1 MTKADWLDTYHS
13 QKQNRAGSR
22 NQWVS
27 ISLAEH
33 LRNVKMSIKWS
44 WVTRKEDK
52 QASLRISEG
61 KFEGVVYS
69 YGKVVLP
76 VEHEMNGKGD
86 LPFKFEYSILDNA
99 NINREEFG
107 EDFFK
112 IIGDIL
118 VDIID
123 EQLQEENL
131 EYRPDD

>member
-1 MTKADWLDTYHS
+1 
-13 QKQNRAGSR
+13 
-22 NQWVS
+22 
-27 ISLAEH
+27 
-33 LRNVKMSIKWS
+33 MSVKWS
-44 WVTRKEDK
+44 WVSRKEDK

-76 VEHEMNGKGD
+76 VEQKINDEGD

-99 NINREEFG
+99 NIDREEFG
-107 EDFFK
+107 EDFFT

>member
-1 MTKADWLDTYHS
+1 
-13 QKQNRAGSR
+13 
-22 NQWVS
+22 
-27 ISLAEH
+27 
-33 LRNVKMSIKWS
+33 MSVKWS

-76 VEHEMNGKGD
+76 VEQKINGKGD

-99 NINREEFG
+99 NIDRKEFG
-107 EDFFK
+107 NDFFT

>member
-1 MTKADWLDTYHS
+1 
-13 QKQNRAGSR
+13 
-22 NQWVS
+22 
-27 ISLAEH
+27 
-33 LRNVKMSIKWS
+33 MSIKWS

-76 VEHEMNGKGD
+76 VEQKINDEGD

-99 NINREEFG
+99 NIDRKEFG
-107 EDFFK
+107 NDFFT

-131 EYRPDD
+131 EYRSDD

>member
-1 MTKADWLDTYHS
+1 
-13 QKQNRAGSR
+13 
-22 NQWVS
+22 
-27 ISLAEH
+27 
-33 LRNVKMSIKWS
+33 MSVKWS

-76 VEHEMNGKGD
+76 VEQKINDEGD

-99 NINREEFG
+99 NIDRKEFG
-107 EDFFK
+107 NDFFT

>member
-1 MTKADWLDTYHS
+1 
-13 QKQNRAGSR
+13 
-22 NQWVS
+22 
-27 ISLAEH
+27 
-33 LRNVKMSIKWS
+33 MSIKWS

-76 VEHEMNGKGD
+76 VEQKINDEGN

-99 NINREEFG
+99 NIDRKEFG
-107 EDFFK
+107 NDFFT

>member
-1 MTKADWLDTYHS
+1 
-13 QKQNRAGSR
+13 
-22 NQWVS
+22 
-27 ISLAEH
+27 
-33 LRNVKMSIKWS
+33 MSIKWS

-76 VEHEMNGKGD
+76 VEQKINDEGD

-99 NINREEFG
+99 NIDREEFG
-107 EDFFK
+107 KDFFK

-131 EYRPDD
+131 EYRSDD

>member
-1 MTKADWLDTYHS
+1 
-13 QKQNRAGSR
+13 
-22 NQWVS
+22 
-27 ISLAEH
+27 
-33 LRNVKMSIKWS
+33 MSIKWS

-76 VEHEMNGKGD
+76 VEQKINDEGN

-99 NINREEFG
+99 NINREEFR
-107 EDFFK
+107 EDFFT

>member
-1 MTKADWLDTYHS
+1 
-13 QKQNRAGSR
+13 
-22 NQWVS
+22 
-27 ISLAEH
+27 
-33 LRNVKMSIKWS
+33 MSVKWS

-76 VEHEMNGKGD
+76 VEQKINDEGD

-99 NINREEFG
+99 NIDRKEFG
-107 EDFFK
+107 KDFFK

-131 EYRPDD
+131 EYRSDD

>member
-1 MTKADWLDTYHS
+1 
-13 QKQNRAGSR
+13 
-22 NQWVS
+22 
-27 ISLAEH
+27 
-33 LRNVKMSIKWS
+33 MSEVKWS

-76 VEHEMNGKGD
+76 VEQKINDEGD

-99 NINREEFG
+99 NIDREEFG
-107 EDFFK
+107 NDFFT

>member
-1 MTKADWLDTYHS
+1 
-13 QKQNRAGSR
+13 
-22 NQWVS
+22 
-27 ISLAEH
+27 
-33 LRNVKMSIKWS
+33 MSEVKWS

-76 VEHEMNGKGD
+76 VEQKINDEGD

-99 NINREEFG
+99 NIDREEFG

>member
-1 MTKADWLDTYHS
+1 
-13 QKQNRAGSR
+13 
-22 NQWVS
+22 
-27 ISLAEH
+27 
-33 LRNVKMSIKWS
+33 MSVKWS

-76 VEHEMNGKGD
+76 VEQEMNVKGD

-99 NINREEFG
+99 NIGREEFG
-107 EDFFK
+107 EEFFT

-118 VDIID
+118 VKIID

-131 EYRPDD
+131 EYRSDD

>member
-1 MTKADWLDTYHS
+1 
-13 QKQNRAGSR
+13 
-22 NQWVS
+22 
-27 ISLAEH
+27 
-33 LRNVKMSIKWS
+33 MSVKWS

>member
-1 MTKADWLDTYHS
+1 
-13 QKQNRAGSR
+13 
-22 NQWVS
+22 
-27 ISLAEH
+27 
-33 LRNVKMSIKWS
+33 MSVKWS

-76 VEHEMNGKGD
+76 VEQEMNVKGD

-99 NINREEFG
+99 NIDRKEFG
-107 EDFFK
+107 EEFFT

-118 VDIID
+118 VTII
-123 EQLQEENL
+123 EQQLQEENL
-131 EYRPDD
+131 EYRSDD

>member
-1 MTKADWLDTYHS
+1 
-13 QKQNRAGSR
+13 
-22 NQWVS
+22 
-27 ISLAEH
+27 
-33 LRNVKMSIKWS
+33 MSVKWS

-76 VEHEMNGKGD
+76 VEQKINDEGD

-99 NINREEFG
+99 NIDRKEFG
-107 EDFFK
+107 KDFFT

-131 EYRPDD
+131 EYRSDD

>member
-1 MTKADWLDTYHS
+1 
-13 QKQNRAGSR
+13 
-22 NQWVS
+22 
-27 ISLAEH
+27 
-33 LRNVKMSIKWS
+33 MSVKWS

-61 KFEGVVYS
+61 KFEGVCYS

-76 VEHEMNGKGD
+76 VEQKINDEGD

-99 NINREEFG
+99 NIDRKEFG
-107 EDFFK
+107 NDFFT

-131 EYRPDD
+131 EYRSDD

>member
-1 MTKADWLDTYHS
+1 
-13 QKQNRAGSR
+13 
-22 NQWVS
+22 
-27 ISLAEH
+27 
-33 LRNVKMSIKWS
+33 MSVKWS

-76 VEHEMNGKGD
+76 VEQKINDEGD

-99 NINREEFG
+99 NIDREEFG
-107 EDFFK
+107 EDFFT

>member
-1 MTKADWLDTYHS
+1 
-13 QKQNRAGSR
+13 
-22 NQWVS
+22 
-27 ISLAEH
+27 
-33 LRNVKMSIKWS
+33 MSVKWS

-76 VEHEMNGKGD
+76 VEQKINDEGD

-99 NINREEFG
+99 NIDREEFG
-107 EDFFK
+107 NDFFT

>member
-1 MTKADWLDTYHS
+1 
-13 QKQNRAGSR
+13 
-22 NQWVS
+22 
-27 ISLAEH
+27 
-33 LRNVKMSIKWS
+33 MSEVKWS
-44 WVTRKEDK
+44 WVSRKEDK

-76 VEHEMNGKGD
+76 VEQKINGEGD

-99 NINREEFG
+99 NIDREEFG
-107 EDFFK
+107 NDFFT

-131 EYRPDD
+131 EYRSDD

>member
-1 MTKADWLDTYHS
+1 
-13 QKQNRAGSR
+13 
-22 NQWVS
+22 
-27 ISLAEH
+27 
-33 LRNVKMSIKWS
+33 MSEVKWS

-76 VEHEMNGKGD
+76 VEQKINGKGD

-99 NINREEFG
+99 NIDRKEFG
-107 EDFFK
+107 NDFFT

-131 EYRPDD
+131 EYRSDD

>member
-1 MTKADWLDTYHS
+1 
-13 QKQNRAGSR
+13 
-22 NQWVS
+22 
-27 ISLAEH
+27 
-33 LRNVKMSIKWS
+33 MSVKWS

-76 VEHEMNGKGD
+76 VEQKINGKGD

-99 NINREEFG
+99 NIDRKEFG
-107 EDFFK
+107 KDFFT

>member
-1 MTKADWLDTYHS
+1 
-13 QKQNRAGSR
+13 
-22 NQWVS
+22 
-27 ISLAEH
+27 
-33 LRNVKMSIKWS
+33 MSVKWS

-76 VEHEMNGKGD
+76 VEQERNDKGD

-99 NINREEFG
+99 NIDREEFG
-107 EDFFK
+107 NDFFT

-131 EYRPDD
+131 EYRSDD

>member
-1 MTKADWLDTYHS
+1 
-13 QKQNRAGSR
+13 
-22 NQWVS
+22 
-27 ISLAEH
+27 
-33 LRNVKMSIKWS
+33 MSVKWS
-44 WVTRKEDK
+44 WVSRKEDK

-76 VEHEMNGKGD
+76 VEQKMNDEGD

-99 NINREEFG
+99 NIDREEFG
-107 EDFFK
+107 EDFFT

-131 EYRPDD
+131 EYRSDD

>member
-1 MTKADWLDTYHS
+1 
-13 QKQNRAGSR
+13 
-22 NQWVS
+22 
-27 ISLAEH
+27 
-33 LRNVKMSIKWS
+33 MSVKWS
-44 WVTRKEDK
+44 WVSRKEDK

-76 VEHEMNGKGD
+76 VEQEMNVKGD

-99 NINREEFG
+99 NIGREEFG
-107 EDFFK
+107 EEFFT

-118 VDIID
+118 VKIID

-131 EYRPDD
+131 EYRSDD

>member
-1 MTKADWLDTYHS
+1 
-13 QKQNRAGSR
+13 
-22 NQWVS
+22 
-27 ISLAEH
+27 
-33 LRNVKMSIKWS
+33 MSVKWS

-99 NINREEFG
+99 NIDREEFG
-107 EDFFK
+107 EEFFT

-118 VDIID
+118 VQLID

-131 EYRPDD
+131 EYRSDD

>member
-1 MTKADWLDTYHS
+1 
-13 QKQNRAGSR
+13 
-22 NQWVS
+22 
-27 ISLAEH
+27 
-33 LRNVKMSIKWS
+33 MSEVKWS

-76 VEHEMNGKGD
+76 VEQKINGEGD

-99 NINREEFG
+99 NIDREEFG
-107 EDFFK
+107 NDFFT

-131 EYRPDD
+131 EYRSDD

>member
-1 MTKADWLDTYHS
+1 
-13 QKQNRAGSR
+13 
-22 NQWVS
+22 
-27 ISLAEH
+27 
-33 LRNVKMSIKWS
+33 MSEVKWS

-76 VEHEMNGKGD
+76 VEQKINGKGD

-99 NINREEFG
+99 NIDREEFG
-107 EDFFK
+107 EDFFT

-131 EYRPDD
+131 EYRSDD

>member
-1 MTKADWLDTYHS
+1 
-13 QKQNRAGSR
+13 
-22 NQWVS
+22 
-27 ISLAEH
+27 
-33 LRNVKMSIKWS
+33 MSIKWS
-44 WVTRKEDK
+44 WVSRKEDK

-76 VEHEMNGKGD
+76 VEQEMNGEGD

-99 NINREEFG
+99 NIDRKEFG

-123 EQLQEENL
+123 EQLQEKNL
-131 EYRPDD
+131 EYRSDD

>member
-1 MTKADWLDTYHS
+1 MT
-13 QKQNRAGSR
+13 
-22 NQWVS
+22 V
-27 ISLAEH
+27 
-33 LRNVKMSIKWS
+33 KWS

-76 VEHEMNGKGD
+76 VEQKINDEGD

-99 NINREEFG
+99 NIDREEFG
-107 EDFFK
+107 NDFFT

-131 EYRPDD
+131 EYRSDD

>member
-1 MTKADWLDTYHS
+1 
-13 QKQNRAGSR
+13 
-22 NQWVS
+22 
-27 ISLAEH
+27 
-33 LRNVKMSIKWS
+33 MSIKWS

-76 VEHEMNGKGD
+76 VEQKINDEGD

-99 NINREEFG
+99 NIDREEFG
-107 EDFFK
+107 NDFFT

>member
-1 MTKADWLDTYHS
+1 
-13 QKQNRAGSR
+13 
-22 NQWVS
+22 
-27 ISLAEH
+27 
-33 LRNVKMSIKWS
+33 MSVKWS

-76 VEHEMNGKGD
+76 VEQKINDEGD

-99 NINREEFG
+99 NIDREEFG

>member
-1 MTKADWLDTYHS
+1 
-13 QKQNRAGSR
+13 
-22 NQWVS
+22 
-27 ISLAEH
+27 
-33 LRNVKMSIKWS
+33 MSVKWS
-44 WVTRKEDK
+44 WVSRKEDK

-76 VEHEMNGKGD
+76 VEQKINGKGD

-99 NINREEFG
+99 NIDREEFG
-107 EDFFK
+107 NDFFT

-131 EYRPDD
+131 EYRSDD